1 MARDFHKMVESVFA
15 EQLNI
20 ETPSRD
26 TDLIGE
32 GYMDSLLLVELIMAL
47 EQEFDITIP
56 LDQLDFGNFQTING
70 ISAFVA
76 SQTLILEPA

>member
-70 ISAFVA
+70 IAAFVA
-76 SQTLILEPA
+76 SQTLILETA